1 MNTSLMAGNF
11 YNIILY
17 RDLLKAEFV
26 GHTCLPA
33 GRYADAT
40 ESYGLEKFF
49 VVRDREGKYNNIR
62 WIQNGIGGENRFMIR
77 AFNKHYR
84 KAIDLI
90 EDSSTSEKME
100 IAERVIEWFRELPE
114 EYVISL
120 AMFFNE
126 VIDDL
131 GDDSLEKINL
141 RIKGKKKE
149 EKEEKEEEEEED
161 LEEDEFEEDDY
172 DDEDKED
179 Y

>member
-1 MNTSLMAGNF
+1 
-11 YNIILY
+11 
-17 RDLLKAEFV
+17 
-26 GHTCLPA
+26 
-33 GRYADAT
+33 
-40 ESYGLEKFF
+40 
-49 VVRDREGKYNNIR
+49 
-62 WIQNGIGGENRFMIR
+62 MIR

-141 RIKGKKKE
+141 RVKGKKKE
-149 EKEEKEEEEEED
+149 EKEEEEEEED

>member
-1 MNTSLMAGNF
+1 
-11 YNIILY
+11 
-17 RDLLKAEFV
+17 
-26 GHTCLPA
+26 
-33 GRYADAT
+33 
-40 ESYGLEKFF
+40 
-49 VVRDREGKYNNIR
+49 
-62 WIQNGIGGENRFMIR
+62 MIR

-90 EDSSTSEKME
+90 ENSSSSEKME
-100 IAERVIEWFRELPE
+100 IAEKVIEWFRDLPE

-131 GDDSLEKINL
+131 GDDSLEKINFKMK
-141 RIKGKKKE
+141 RKK
-149 EKEEKEEEEEED
+149 KEEEEEEED
-161 LEEDEFEEDDY
+161 EEEDSEEDELEEEDY

>member
-1 MNTSLMAGNF
+1 
-11 YNIILY
+11 
-17 RDLLKAEFV
+17 
-26 GHTCLPA
+26 
-33 GRYADAT
+33 
-40 ESYGLEKFF
+40 
-49 VVRDREGKYNNIR
+49 
-62 WIQNGIGGENRFMIR
+62 MIR

-90 EDSSTSEKME
+90 ESSSTSERME
-100 IAERVIEWFRELPE
+100 IAEKVIEWFRELPE

-141 RIKGKKKE
+141 RIKRKKKE
-149 EKEEKEEEEEED
+149 EKEEEEEDEEED
-161 LEEDEFEEDDY
+161 LEEDEFEEEEDD

>member
-1 MNTSLMAGNF
+1 
-11 YNIILY
+11 
-17 RDLLKAEFV
+17 
-26 GHTCLPA
+26 
-33 GRYADAT
+33 
-40 ESYGLEKFF
+40 
-49 VVRDREGKYNNIR
+49 
-62 WIQNGIGGENRFMIR
+62 MIR

-90 EDSSTSEKME
+90 ESSSTSERME
-100 IAERVIEWFRELPE
+100 IAEKVIEWFRELPE

-141 RIKGKKKE
+141 RIKRKKKE
-149 EKEEKEEEEEED
+149 EKEEEEDDDEEED
-161 LEEDEFEEDDY
+161 LEEDEFEEEDDD

>member
-1 MNTSLMAGNF
+1 
-11 YNIILY
+11 
-17 RDLLKAEFV
+17 
-26 GHTCLPA
+26 
-33 GRYADAT
+33 
-40 ESYGLEKFF
+40 
-49 VVRDREGKYNNIR
+49 
-62 WIQNGIGGENRFMIR
+62 MIR

-100 IAERVIEWFRELPE
+100 MAERVIEWFRELPE
-114 EYVISL
+114 EYIISL

-141 RIKGKKKE
+141 RAKGKKKE
-149 EKEEKEEEEEED
+149 AKEEDEEEED
-161 LEEDEFEEDDY
+161 FEEEEFEEDY

>member
-1 MNTSLMAGNF
+1 
-11 YNIILY
+11 
-17 RDLLKAEFV
+17 
-26 GHTCLPA
+26 
-33 GRYADAT
+33 
-40 ESYGLEKFF
+40 
-49 VVRDREGKYNNIR
+49 
-62 WIQNGIGGENRFMIR
+62 MIR

-90 EDSSTSEKME
+90 ESSTGSEKME

-114 EYVISL
+114 EYIISL

-131 GDDSLEKINL
+131 GDESLEKINL
-141 RIKGKKKE
+141 KMKQKKKE
-149 EKEEKEEEEEED
+149 EEEEEEEEED
-161 LEEDEFEEDDY
+161 LEEEFEEEDY

>member
-1 MNTSLMAGNF
+1 
-11 YNIILY
+11 
-17 RDLLKAEFV
+17 
-26 GHTCLPA
+26 
-33 GRYADAT
+33 
-40 ESYGLEKFF
+40 
-49 VVRDREGKYNNIR
+49 
-62 WIQNGIGGENRFMIR
+62 MIR

-90 EDSSTSEKME
+90 ESLSTSERME
-100 IAERVIEWFRELPE
+100 IAEKVIEWFRELPE

-141 RIKGKKKE
+141 RIKRKKKE
-149 EKEEKEEEEEED
+149 EKEEEEEDEEED
-161 LEEDEFEEDDY
+161 LEEDEFEEEDD

>member
-1 MNTSLMAGNF
+1 
-11 YNIILY
+11 
-17 RDLLKAEFV
+17 
-26 GHTCLPA
+26 
-33 GRYADAT
+33 
-40 ESYGLEKFF
+40 
-49 VVRDREGKYNNIR
+49 
-62 WIQNGIGGENRFMIR
+62 MIR

-141 RIKGKKKE
+141 KMKRKKKV
-149 EKEEKEEEEEED
+149 EKEEEEEEEEEEEDEEED
-161 LEEDEFEEDDY
+161 LEEDEFEEDY

>member
-1 MNTSLMAGNF
+1 
-11 YNIILY
+11 
-17 RDLLKAEFV
+17 
-26 GHTCLPA
+26 
-33 GRYADAT
+33 
-40 ESYGLEKFF
+40 
-49 VVRDREGKYNNIR
+49 
-62 WIQNGIGGENRFMIR
+62 MIR

-90 EDSSTSEKME
+90 EHSSTSEKME

-141 RIKGKKKE
+141 KIKQKK
-149 EKEEKEEEEEED
+149 KEEKEEEEEED
-161 LEEDEFEEDDY
+161 DEEEDLEEDEFEGEDY
-172 DDEDKED
+172 EDEDKED

>member
-1 MNTSLMAGNF
+1 
-11 YNIILY
+11 
-17 RDLLKAEFV
+17 
-26 GHTCLPA
+26 
-33 GRYADAT
+33 
-40 ESYGLEKFF
+40 
-49 VVRDREGKYNNIR
+49 
-62 WIQNGIGGENRFMIR
+62 MIR

-100 IAERVIEWFRELPE
+100 IAERVIEWFRELPQ

-131 GDDSLEKINL
+131 GDESLEKINL
-141 RIKGKKKE
+141 KMKRKKKE
-149 EKEEKEEEEEED
+149 EEEEEEEED
-161 LEEDEFEEDDY
+161 LEEDEFEEEDY

>member
-1 MNTSLMAGNF
+1 
-11 YNIILY
+11 
-17 RDLLKAEFV
+17 
-26 GHTCLPA
+26 
-33 GRYADAT
+33 
-40 ESYGLEKFF
+40 
-49 VVRDREGKYNNIR
+49 
-62 WIQNGIGGENRFMIR
+62 MIR

-90 EDSSTSEKME
+90 EESSASEKME

-141 RIKGKKKE
+141 RMKGKKKE
-149 EKEEKEEEEEED
+149 EKEEEEEEEED
-161 LEEDEFEEDDY
+161 LEEDELEEDDY